1 MLRDRHEIDQFFI
14 TIQSLA
20 SKMDSE
26 LAHIDLLLDD
36 EVIFQAI
43 KHDLAQRYPQT
54 IRTGRPST
62 PVEVILRMLVLKRLY
77 GWSYE
82 QTEQQVSDSLVLR
95 RFCRLYFESVPDDTV
110 LIRWAR
116 RIQPQTLEMLNDRVT
131 TIATQW
137 KLTRGRKLRT
147 DGTVV
152 ETNIHYPTDSSLLY
166 DGVRV
171 LSRTLQQAQ
180 QVLRA
185 TATLA
190 KDVFRDRTRSAKR
203 AARQIGRQA
212 QRGQEALKAT
222 YCRLLRTAQA
232 SLRQAQIVR
241 EGLIAQADEAADAV
255 RERLDTFLPR
265 VAQVIDQAKRR
276 IVDEE
281 HVPAGEKLVSLF
293 EPHTQIIQRGKPQH
307 ETEFGHKV
315 WLDEVDG
322 GIISGFRV
330 LDGNPADTEQWQP
343 SLDHHVQQFARPPDL
358 ASADRGVHS
367 AANERYA
374 QALGVRRVVLPKPGA
389 KSEARRQYERQ
400 RWFRRGRRWQAGIEG
415 RISVVKR
422 KHGLGRCLD
431 HGPDGFGR
439 WVGWGVIAAN
449 LAVMGHALAA

>member
-212 QRGQEALKAT
+212 QRDQEALKAT